1 MAINTKM
8 EVSLGEDDLK
18 EILIDFLKSKGTT
31 FSKED
36 IKFDSTSKIIHA
48 WEWNKDVIV
57 KVSASKDI
65 WFKIGV
71 RRMKLNNNK
80 MLEFNSKLEVCIRI
94 NPKLFNTIHEKINTP
109 SRNSIMFSVSAM
121 INSKVRRL
129 YE

>member
-65 WFKIGV
+65 
-71 RRMKLNNNK
+71 
-80 MLEFNSKLEVCIRI
+80 
-94 NPKLFNTIHEKINTP
+94 
-109 SRNSIMFSVSAM
+109 
-121 INSKVRRL
+121 
-129 YE
+129 